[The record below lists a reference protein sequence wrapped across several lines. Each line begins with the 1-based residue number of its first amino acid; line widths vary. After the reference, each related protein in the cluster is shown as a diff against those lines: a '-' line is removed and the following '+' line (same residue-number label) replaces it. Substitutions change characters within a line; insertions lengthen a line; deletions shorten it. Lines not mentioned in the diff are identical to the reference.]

1 MTSRRSLV
9 KGLAGL
15 GIAAALPDP
24 AAAAPDATLPPAEAG
39 LAAGTASSAEWV
51 TLPGKA
57 PLIKR
62 TFRPPNL
69 ETPLSYF
76 REPITPNKAF
86 FVRYHHA
93 SIPKVDPATWSLQVG
108 GPAVDQKMTF
118 TLAQLRGQFEMVE
131 VTALC
136 LCSGNRRGLFA
147 PHVGGVQ
154 WGSGAMGN
162 ARWRGV
168 RLVDVLRKS
177 GVRPD
182 ALEVAFDGSDSPVM
196 PGGPDYQKSL
206 PAAKALDK
214 NTLIALEM
222 NGEPLPPL
230 HGAPARLVVPGWTA
244 TYWIKHLS
252 SIEVR
257 NTPFDNFWVKTG
269 YRIPTG
275 AFADLETFASQET
288 PLNTP
293 ITEIAVNSLITTP
306 APAATLARG
315 AKTDVRGMAWDGG
328 HGLKSVEFS
337 LDRGTTWQAARLGTD
352 LGPFSLRPWSFTL
365 TAPDRS
371 SRLSVHV
378 RATSRNGTTQPP
390 EPVANPSGYHNNR
403 IQVLDLVVA

>member
-1 MTSRRSLV
+1 MTNRRTVV

-15 GIAAALPDP
+15 AVATALENTATGANAIAP
-24 AAAAPDATLPPAEAG
+24 PPAEAG

-69 ETPLSYF
+69 ETPLGYF
-76 REPITPNKAF
+76 RDPITPNKAF

-93 SIPKVDPATWSLQVG
+93 NIPAVDPATWTLRVG
-108 GPAVDQKMTF
+108 GPAASQKVTF
-118 TLAQLRGQFEMVE
+118 TLAQLRSQFEMVDI
-131 VTALC
+131 TALC

-168 RLVDVLRKS
+168 RLGDVLRKA

-206 PAAKALDK
+206 PVAKALDS

-222 NGEPLPPL
+222 NGEQLPPL

-244 TYWIKHLS
+244 TYWIKHLA
-252 SIEVR
+252 SIELL
-257 NTPFDNFWVKTG
+257 NAPFDNFWVKTG

-275 AFADLETFASQET
+275 AFPGLATFASQET
-288 PLNTP
+288 TANTP
-293 ITEIAVNSLITTP
+293 ITEIAINSLITTP
-306 APAATLARG
+306 APAAPLAPG
-315 AKTDVRGMAWDGG
+315 AAIDVRGMAWDGG
-328 HGLKSVEFS
+328 HGLKRVEWS
-337 LDRGTTWQAARLGTD
+337 LNRGTTWNAAQLGTD
-352 LGPFSLRPWSFTL
+352 HGPFSLRPWSFN
-365 TAPDRS
+365 APAPKQS
-371 SRLSVHV
+371 GRLSVWV
-378 RATSRNGTTQPP
+378 RATSRNGGTQP
-390 EPVANPSGYHNNR
+390 
-403 IQVLDLVVA
+403 L